1 MMILATKRKHLRV
14 ITLVFQTINVIN
26 LKTAMFPKKMEFLIV
41 NIILLLL
48 TFTLNCVQH
57 IWDQRQ
63 PLGPKAYVFN
73 WRCSKTINGI

>member
-1 MMILATKRKHLRV
+1 
-14 ITLVFQTINVIN
+14 
-26 LKTAMFPKKMEFLIV
+26 MFPKKMEFLIV

-48 TFTLNCVQH
+48 TFTLNYVQH